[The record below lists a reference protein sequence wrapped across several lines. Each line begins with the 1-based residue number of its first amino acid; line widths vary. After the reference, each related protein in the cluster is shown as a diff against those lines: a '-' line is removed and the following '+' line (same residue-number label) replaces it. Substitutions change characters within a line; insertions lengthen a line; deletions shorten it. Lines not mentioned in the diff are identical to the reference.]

1 MALSTPSPLF
11 SEEALPVD
19 QYTRILKLCSR
30 PAQVDT
36 PALKL
41 VRLTS
46 LKLDLRAIQEVE
58 AMEGYATDA
67 DFDELLFMPKV
78 QDFLAQTRHSEQE
91 IRSFW
96 LLVRMRYLA
105 LLRRPQRALTI
116 QLGARTA
123 CKPTLL
129 LVELYRLST
138 VKERLRLMSRLSYQ
152 DFTALLAETDQRELP
167 LRADGGTFLSSIAKD
182 GENSEASHSARRM
195 FIAR

>member
-1 MALSTPSPLF
+1 MALSMPSH
-11 SEEALPVD
+11 EDALPVD
-19 QYTRILKLCSR
+19 RFTRILKLCNS
-30 PAQVDT
+30 PAQADT

-41 VRLTS
+41 ARLTS
-46 LKLDLRAIQEVE
+46 LKMDLRAIQEVE
-58 AMEGYATDA
+58 AMEGYATDE
-67 DFDELLFMPKV
+67 DFDELLFMPRV
-78 QDFLAQTRHSEQE
+78 QDFLAQTCHGEPE
-91 IRSFW
+91 IKSFW

-116 QLGARTA
+116 QHGARVA

-129 LVELYRLST
+129 LAELFRLTT

-167 LRADGGTFLSSIAKD
+167 LRADGGTFLSSIAND
-182 GENSEASHSARRM
+182 RENSEARHSVRRM